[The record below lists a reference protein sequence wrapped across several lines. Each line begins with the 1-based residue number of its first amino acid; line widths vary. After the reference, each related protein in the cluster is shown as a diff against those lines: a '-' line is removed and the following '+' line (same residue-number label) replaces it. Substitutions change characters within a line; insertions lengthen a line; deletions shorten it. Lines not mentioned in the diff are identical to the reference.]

1 MLDKITPT
9 QLFLVQLASFAI
21 GMTLIWFIYL
31 KGLFRSM
38 QERSAGIKK
47 SLDDA
52 AEAQAKAEAQN
63 AENARQLASFQAQ
76 SKQIL
81 DEARSE
87 GAKLKEDMLAQAR
100 KEQEALLAQARA
112 QVAQETQDALRQ
124 IKGEAASLVVAAT
137 RKLLEKD
144 LDAKSQEEL
153 AARFIKELEKV

>member
-31 KGLFRSM
+31 KGLFQFM

-47 SLDDA
+47 SLDEA
-52 AEAQAKAEAQN
+52 ALAQAKAEAQN
-63 AENARQLASFQAQ
+63 AENARALSGFQAQ

-87 GAKLKEDMLAQAR
+87 GAKLKDDMLAQAR
-100 KEQEALLAQARA
+100 KEQEALLAQARV

-124 IKGEAASLVVAAT
+124 IKSEAAGLVVAAT